1 MHLQI
6 VKVFLEVCSSVLER
20 KAMPKASLCGFSTTV
35 SLKAVMIGKP
45 WYSILKVM
53 HQMLN
58 YFIQVMIIFKAVTV
72 MEIVP
77 VYS

>member
-20 KAMPKASLCGFSTTV
+20 KASLCGFSTRV

>member
-1 MHLQI
+1 
-6 VKVFLEVCSSVLER
+6 
-20 KAMPKASLCGFSTTV
+20 MPKASLCGFSTRV

-53 HQMLN
+53 HQILN

>member
-6 VKVFLEVCSSVLER
+6 VKVFLEVCSSVPER
-20 KAMPKASLCGFSTTV
+20 KAMPKASLCGFSTSV

-53 HQMLN
+53 QSIRCLT
-58 YFIQVMIIFKAVTV
+58 ISFKL
-72 MEIVP
+72 
-77 VYS
+77 